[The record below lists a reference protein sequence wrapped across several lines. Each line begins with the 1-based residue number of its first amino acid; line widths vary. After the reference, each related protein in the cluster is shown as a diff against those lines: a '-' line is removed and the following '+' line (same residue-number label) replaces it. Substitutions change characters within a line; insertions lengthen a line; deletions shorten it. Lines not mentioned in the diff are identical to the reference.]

1 VIHVSYMA
9 HSDPKN
15 DTRIILRAKQF
26 FFFFLF
32 YLFIFLFEDLV
43 LTSSLDVGKYS
54 CNVKI
59 IILSNT
65 PLDIKLK

>member
-1 VIHVSYMA
+1 MHVSYMA

-15 DTRIILRAKQF
+15 DTRVILKTIQF
-26 FFFFLF
+26 FL
-32 YLFIFLFEDLV
+32 IEDLV
-43 LTSSLDVGKYS
+43 LTSLLDLGKYS

-65 PLDIKLK
+65 PLDIKVK